1 MEHDSH
7 SSNHENESNSQPDD
21 SYAEW
26 QNIMKDAEFHGGN
39 TSDTTIDH
47 EANSEKQEKHF
58 VGLKKIFAKIQS
70 VKSLIADKLGIQSSE
85 KVAEMTDD
93 ALVHVAKETIA
104 AADEDGIR
112 TEEEAAD
119 IEETVSSVVVQGAME
134 EAGVEQ
140 SAGENPILELNQGDT
155 QSDLMASIE
164 MLHEEGVVLP
174 DGKSVAG
181 LATRTIERDKK
192 WDLKKISG
200 QLGSNEGGWYEKP
213 NGERYYVK
221 FYENPSQGR
230 VEFIANAIYAKLGI
244 KSVRSEIIQMD
255 GREAIASP
263 AVPEATPAS
272 KGAQS
277 ESEDV
282 QKGFVA
288 DAFLANWD
296 VVGLVYDNIVQG
308 KDGFYRIDNGGSL
321 IFRTQGG
328 DKAYSPDSI
337 PELKSMRVSGRPTG
351 EVFAGITEEEIAR
364 QAREL
369 ISKLS
374 PEDIRA
380 IVDESGLDGEERDR
394 VLAGLLGR
402 REYLVKTYGKPES
415 RERRPRRK
423 ISETIRM
430 LSSREMEQ
438 TGETTSR
445 PRTEI
450 ICDHDHIEGQKIDV
464 ISKKDRGTMEF
475 KFKLR
480 APTEAITALLAQAKD
495 EEGGSQ
501 SEITMPSGA
510 VLRRGEITY
519 EGTSPGSSYDLC
531 DAFIFEKD
539 GVKVFIAD
547 PSSRNGGNWSISN
560 THNSSG
566 LIRTAIGLVKIEVPS
581 DMDPEETEKI
591 LGEILEKDLGVPDAL
606 GEVPEESEREYK
618 MARYKWQHAII
629 GSLAPEQVEQ
639 AEKLEREEVF
649 PGYTTLVERG
659 RHQKYLEKYGQD
671 VRAIHHLH
679 TGNAKSI
686 YRVLTQGLMCTTE
699 RYTRGVLSNGMS
711 STIDMDTGGADSVFT
726 RIATGAQREEMSDA
740 VVVFKPEVFD
750 RTDWYTYDRDLFG
763 STNDT
768 TFSWR
773 LSPDAIFAKVTDPN
787 GYYPSGNEQMFR
799 TGIGARFVECIEVDP
814 HSRDSIIAE
823 LRAMGLEEIDGKP
836 IEEIIVPRKGSSS
849 EATPDYSS
857 SSTPLDAPMSWD
869 IPTPVSWE
877 SQNANFKQEQAEKQA
892 KLQSFLKGEIPYTS
906 FSEIVDLANSDDDP
920 NTVIMSM
927 AEVAIAQGKK
937 EQLAK
942 DVSEYLKEHDS
953 LDELQQLAS
962 DDALDALPDSDKDMF
977 LFLKNTLGLD
987 FGAIYKEALASQP
1000 ETTPKEELPLDAFLP
1015 DADFDWG
1022 DWGNWGN
1029 SSDFSTPTPL
1039 SEETSESDGN

>member
-7 SSNHENESNSQPDD
+7 SSNHENESNSQPDG

-26 QNIMKDAEFHGGN
+26 QKIMKDAEFHGGS
-39 TSDTTIDH
+39 TSDSAIGQ

-58 VGLKKIFAKIQS
+58 GGLKKILAKIQG

-85 KVAEMTDD
+85 IVAEMTDD

-104 AADEDGIR
+104 AADKDGIR
-112 TEEEAAD
+112 TEEEAAE

-134 EAGVEQ
+134 EAGIEQ

-155 QSDLMASIE
+155 QSDLMTSIE
-164 MLHEEGVVLP
+164 MLHEEGAVLP

-321 IFRTQGG
+321 IFRAQGG

-380 IVDESGLDGEERDR
+380 IVDESGLDDEERDR

-402 REYLVKTYGKPES
+402 REYLVRTYGKPES

-430 LSSREMEQ
+430 LSSREMERN
-438 TGETTSR
+438 GEMEVR

-464 ISKKDRGTMEF
+464 INKKDCGTMEF

-480 APTEAITALLAQAKD
+480 TPTDAIAALLEKSKNIGD
-495 EEGGSQ
+495 DSQ
-501 SEITMPSGA
+501 SEVTTSSGA

-519 EGTSPGSSYDLC
+519 EGTSPGSSHDLC

-547 PSSRNGGNWSISN
+547 PSSRKGGSWSIYGI
-560 THNSSG
+560 HNSSG
-566 LIRTAIGLVKIEVPS
+566 LVRTAMGLIKIEVPS
-581 DMDPEETEKI
+581 DMDPEETERI

-618 MARYKWQHAII
+618 IARYEWQHAII

-659 RHQKYLEKYGQD
+659 RHEKYLEKYGKD
-671 VRAIHHLH
+671 VRAVHHLY
-679 TGNAKSI
+679 TENAKMV
-686 YRVLTQGLMCTTE
+686 YRALTQGLMCTTE
-699 RYTRGVLSNGMS
+699 RYSRGVLSKGMS
-711 STIDMDTGGADSVFT
+711 SDVDMDTGGADSIFT
-726 RIATGAQREEMSDA
+726 RIATEAQREAMSGM
-740 VVVFKPEVFD
+740 VIVFKPEVFD
-750 RTDWYTYDRDLFG
+750 RTDWYAYSCDLYG
-763 STNDT
+763 STDGA
-768 TFSWR
+768 TFASR
-773 LSPDAIFAKVTDPN
+773 LSPDDILAKVTSPD
-787 GYYPSGNEQMFR
+787 GYYLSNNEQMFR
-799 TGIGARFVECIEVDP
+799 TGIGARFIESIEVSPNSYD
-814 HSRDSIIAE
+814 DVIAE
-823 LRAMGLEEIDGKP
+823 LQSMGLKEIDGKP
-836 IEEIIVPRKGSSS
+836 IEEIIVARGYSSS

-857 SSTPLDAPMSWD
+857 SSAPSDAPTS
-869 IPTPVSWE
+869 VSWE
-877 SQNANFKQEQAEKQA
+877 SQNVISKQIQAEKQA
-892 KLQSFLKGEIPYTS
+892 KLQSFLKGEVPYTS
-906 FSEIVDLANSDDDP
+906 FSEMVDLSYVGDDS
-920 NTVIMSM
+920 NTLIKSM
-927 AEVAIAQGKK
+927 IEVVIAQGKK

-942 DVSEYLKEHDS
+942 DISEYLKEQNS
-953 LDELQQLAS
+953 LDELQQMAS
-962 DDALDALPDSDKDMF
+962 DDVLDALPDSDKE
-977 LFLKNTLGLD
+977 
-987 FGAIYKEALASQP
+987 I
-1000 ETTPKEELPLDAFLP
+1000 
-1015 DADFDWG
+1015 
-1022 DWGNWGN
+1022 
-1029 SSDFSTPTPL
+1029 
-1039 SEETSESDGN
+1039 